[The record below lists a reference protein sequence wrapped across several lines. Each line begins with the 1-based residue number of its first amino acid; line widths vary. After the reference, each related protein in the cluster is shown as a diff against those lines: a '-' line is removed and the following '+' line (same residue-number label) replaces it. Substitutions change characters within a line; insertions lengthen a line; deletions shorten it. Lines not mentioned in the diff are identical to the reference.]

1 MLTKDD
7 LDLIRGVIRE
17 EVEAEAKTTRQEI
30 TVRYVK
36 LITEVNKVAD
46 RVKDVE
52 ITSTR
57 LEKGQQAIQGDIK
70 SLQEGQTSL
79 IERQTTSELKMETFH
94 AYQKQAHEETTKL
107 LLNIIEIDGQEQ
119 NTIKKRVDRIEKHLD
134 LPLVK

>member
-52 ITSTR
+52 ITGTR
-57 LEKGQQAIQGDIK
+57 LEKGQQAIQGDVK